1 MTIVFYCQHVLGL
14 GHFMRS
20 LAIVRALAPHR
31 TVFVTGG
38 PDVPGELPDHVVHER
53 LPVLSMDEEFREI
66 LSSSDLDSVK
76 SERTARLFSILE
88 RERPDVFVV
97 ELYPFGRRSFEF
109 ELLPVLGAI
118 RSGDFGGPAVLCSLR
133 DILVEKQDPEKFQS
147 RVIGKLNTLFD
158 GLLIHSDPELFP
170 LDESFPRMPEVAV
183 PVFYTGFVTERPSA
197 GARERVRSQ
206 MGLEPDDTL
215 VVASAGGGKVGSE
228 LLFATVEAYPLLEAK
243 FRARLQIFTGPFLDE
258 EAYQRLVALSSAH
271 EKISVSRFSG
281 NFLDVLAAADVS
293 LSLAG
298 YNTTM
303 NILASGVPALVWPF
317 AQNREQRTRAERL
330 SNLGALGILEASD
343 LDPGRLAT
351 LVNTLLRS
359 GLRPFDGGFRLDGAA
374 ESARLIV
381 SRKWR
386 TVNV

>member
-20 LAIVRALAPHR
+20 LSIVRALAPHR

-38 PDVPGELPDHVVHER
+38 PEVPGELPSHVVHER
-53 LPVLSMDEEFREI
+53 LPVLSMDEEFRDI
-66 LSSSDLDSVK
+66 LSDADLETVK

-88 RERPDVFVV
+88 RERPDVLVV

-109 ELLPVLGAI
+109 ELLPVLEAVRRGE
-118 RSGDFGGPAVLCSLR
+118 FGGPAVLCSLR
-133 DILVEKQDPEKFQS
+133 DILVEKKDPEKFQA

-170 LDESFPRMPEVAV
+170 LEESFPRVGEIAV
-183 PVFYTGFVTERPSA
+183 PVSYTGFVTERPTPGSRLRIR
-197 GARERVRSQ
+197 GQ
-206 MGLEPDDTL
+206 LGLGPDEKL
-215 VVASAGGGKVGSE
+215 IVASAGGGKVGSE
-228 LLFATVEAYPLLEAK
+228 LLFSAVRAYPLLKAEYPP
-243 FRARLQIFTGPFLDE
+243 RLQIFTGPFLDE
-258 EAYQRLVALSSAH
+258 DAYQLLLALSLAH
-271 EKISVSRFSG
+271 ENILVSRFSG

-330 SNLGALGILEASD
+330 SNLGALGLLEASD
-343 LDPGRLAT
+343 LEPARLAA
-351 LVNTLLRS
+351 LVNSLLRS
-359 GLRPFDGGFRLDGAA
+359 GLRPSEGGFRLDGAA

-381 SRKWR
+381 SRKWQ
-386 TVNV
+386 TVNL

>member
-20 LAIVRALAPHR
+20 LSIVRALAPNR

-38 PDVPGELPDHVVHER
+38 PEVPGDLPAHVVHER

-66 LSSSDLDSVK
+66 LSNNDLEAVK

-109 ELLPVLGAI
+109 ELLPVLEAI
-118 RSGDFGGPAVLCSLR
+118 RRRDFGGPAVLCSLR
-133 DILVEKQDPEKFQS
+133 DILVEKQDPEKFQT
-147 RVIGKLNTLFD
+147 RVVGKLNTLFD

-170 LDESFPRMPEVAV
+170 LQESFPRMAEVAV
-183 PVFYTGFVTERPSA
+183 PVAYTGFVTETPTS

-206 MGLEPDDTL
+206 LGLGSGDSL
-215 VVASAGGGKVGSE
+215 IVASAGGGKVGSE
-228 LLFATVEAYPLLEAK
+228 LLFSAVKAYPLLGAQ
-243 FRARLQIFTGPFLDE
+243 FRPRLQIFTGPFLDE

-271 EKISVSRFSG
+271 ENISVSRFTS
-281 NFLDVLAAADVS
+281 NFLDVLAAADAS

-298 YNTTM
+298 YNTAM

-330 SNLGALGILEASD
+330 SDLGALGLLEASD
-343 LDPGRLAT
+343 LDPARLAI

-359 GLRPFDGGFRLDGAA
+359 GLRPSEGGFRLDGAA
-374 ESARLIV
+374 ESARLIA

-386 TVNV
+386 TVNL